1 LTAEGCTHVAIES
14 TGVYWKPVFNILE
27 GPLSVILVN
36 ARDVKAVPGRKT
48 DVRDCEWLADLLRHG
63 LLKASFIP
71 PLEIG
76 ELRELTRY
84 RQTLV
89 KEHTALANRIQKL
102 IESAN
107 IKLGQVA
114 TDVLGASGRQML
126 RALAD
131 GEEDV
136 EVLVEM
142 ARSSLRT
149 KKPELRRAL
158 TSRLTPAQRF
168 VLSELLGRVMENEAA
183 TARVNEQIA
192 REVAE
197 GTDPF
202 VSEAVQLLQ
211 TIPGV
216 GLRVAEVIVSEIG
229 VDMTRFPSDAHLASW
244 AGLCPGNNE
253 SAGKRRSTQTTKG
266 SPYLR
271 AALTQ
276 AAWAVAHEGYVSG
289 GAVPSAGPAHGAE
302 EGIGGGGAQP
312 ARDRLPCT
320 GAACRLSRT
329 GRRLL
334 RPAAAPDATA
344 AAHQEAREDGAEG
357 DGGAAAKCS
366 IINHLQPHFHSSS
379 YLLVRREAFVA
390 SGRPRT
396 RCEGASAALRLWVHD
411 EREGGGREFSL
422 TVIEVK
428 SINIA
433 NIESI
438 QRHVWKYRDL
448 YAAQGNPF
456 DQARR
461 RLQGCS
467 DTATVRTGYSAT
479 SPAVS

>member
-1 LTAEGCTHVAIES
+1 MQVLYPCCCGIDIHARTAVACLIKQGRRQTRTFSTMTDDLLRLSDWLTAEGCTHVAIES

-71 PLEIG
+71 PLEIR

-114 TDVLGASGRQML
+114 TDVLGTSGRQML

-168 VLSELLGRVMENEAA
+168 VLSELLGRVTEVEAA

-197 GTDPF
+197 GADPF
-202 VSEAVQLLQ
+202 VSEAVRLLQ

-229 VDMTRFPSDAHLASW
+229 VDMTRFPSDGHLASW

-276 AAWAVAHEGYVSG
+276 AAWAVAHTKQTYLAAQYHRLARRMGRKKALVAVAHSLVVIVYHVLERRADYRELG
-289 GAVPSAGPAHGAE
+289 GDYFDRQQHQTQQQRLIKRLERMGLRVTVEALPSAA
-302 EGIGGGGAQP
+302 
-312 ARDRLPCT
+312 
-320 GAACRLSRT
+320 
-329 GRRLL
+329 
-334 RPAAAPDATA
+334 
-344 AAHQEAREDGAEG
+344 
-357 DGGAAAKCS
+357 
-366 IINHLQPHFHSSS
+366 
-379 YLLVRREAFVA
+379 
-390 SGRPRT
+390 
-396 RCEGASAALRLWVHD
+396 
-411 EREGGGREFSL
+411 
-422 TVIEVK
+422 
-428 SINIA
+428 
-433 NIESI
+433 
-438 QRHVWKYRDL
+438 
-448 YAAQGNPF
+448 
-456 DQARR
+456 
-461 RLQGCS
+461 
-467 DTATVRTGYSAT
+467 
-479 SPAVS
+479 

>member
-1 LTAEGCTHVAIES
+1 MQVLYPCCRGIDIHAKTAVACLIKDGRRQTRTFSTMTDDLLRLSDWLTSEGCTHVAIES
-14 TGVYWKPVFNILE
+14 TGIYWKPVFNILE

-71 PLEIG
+71 PLEIR

-114 TDVLGASGRQML
+114 TDVLGTSGRQML

-131 GEEDV
+131 GETNI

-158 TSRLTPAQRF
+158 TSRLTSAQRF
-168 VLSELLGRVMENEAA
+168 VLSELLERVTGNEAA

-192 REVAE
+192 REVTESA
-197 GTDPF
+197 DPF
-202 VSEAVQLLQ
+202 VAEAVRLLQ

-216 GLRVAEVIVSEIG
+216 GLRVAEVIISEIG

-271 AALTQ
+271 TALTQ
-276 AAWAVAHEGYVSG
+276 AAWAVAHTKQTYLAAQYHRLARRMGRKKALVAVAHSLLVIVYHVLDRRADYRELG
-289 GAVPSAGPAHGAE
+289 GDYFDRRQHQTQQQRLIKRLEKMGLRVTVEALPSAA
-302 EGIGGGGAQP
+302 
-312 ARDRLPCT
+312 
-320 GAACRLSRT
+320 
-329 GRRLL
+329 
-334 RPAAAPDATA
+334 
-344 AAHQEAREDGAEG
+344 
-357 DGGAAAKCS
+357 
-366 IINHLQPHFHSSS
+366 
-379 YLLVRREAFVA
+379 
-390 SGRPRT
+390 
-396 RCEGASAALRLWVHD
+396 
-411 EREGGGREFSL
+411 
-422 TVIEVK
+422 
-428 SINIA
+428 
-433 NIESI
+433 
-438 QRHVWKYRDL
+438 
-448 YAAQGNPF
+448 
-456 DQARR
+456 
-461 RLQGCS
+461 
-467 DTATVRTGYSAT
+467 
-479 SPAVS
+479 

>member
-1 LTAEGCTHVAIES
+1 MQVLYPCCCGIDIHAKTAVACLIKQGRRQTRTFSTMTDDLLRLSDWLTAEGCTHAAIES

-71 PLEIG
+71 PLEIR

-114 TDVLGASGRQML
+114 TDVLGTSGRQML

-131 GEEDV
+131 GEKDV

-168 VLSELLGRVMENEAA
+168 VLSELLERVMENEAA

-202 VSEAVQLLQ
+202 VSEAVRLLQ

-229 VDMTRFPSDAHLASW
+229 VDMARFPTDAHLASW

-276 AAWAVAHEGYVSG
+276 AAWAVAHTKQTYLAAQYHRLARRMGRKKALVAVAHSLLVIIYHVLDRRTDYRELG
-289 GAVPSAGPAHGAE
+289 GDYFDRQQHQTQQQRLIKRLERMGLRVTVEALPSAA
-302 EGIGGGGAQP
+302 
-312 ARDRLPCT
+312 
-320 GAACRLSRT
+320 
-329 GRRLL
+329 
-334 RPAAAPDATA
+334 
-344 AAHQEAREDGAEG
+344 
-357 DGGAAAKCS
+357 
-366 IINHLQPHFHSSS
+366 
-379 YLLVRREAFVA
+379 
-390 SGRPRT
+390 
-396 RCEGASAALRLWVHD
+396 
-411 EREGGGREFSL
+411 
-422 TVIEVK
+422 
-428 SINIA
+428 
-433 NIESI
+433 
-438 QRHVWKYRDL
+438 
-448 YAAQGNPF
+448 
-456 DQARR
+456 
-461 RLQGCS
+461 
-467 DTATVRTGYSAT
+467 
-479 SPAVS
+479 

>member
-1 LTAEGCTHVAIES
+1 MQVLYPCCCGIDIHAKTAVACLIKQGRRQTRTFSTMTDDLLRLSDWLTAEGCTHVAIES

-71 PLEIG
+71 PLEIR

-168 VLSELLGRVMENEAA
+168 VLSELLGRVTEVEAA

-202 VSEAVQLLQ
+202 VSEAVRLLQ

-216 GLRVAEVIVSEIG
+216 GLRVAEVVVSEIG
-229 VDMTRFPSDAHLASW
+229 VDMTRFPTDAHLASW

-276 AAWAVAHEGYVSG
+276 AAWAVAHTKQTYL
-289 GAVPSAGPAHGAE
+289 A
-302 EGIGGGGAQP
+302 AQYHRL
-312 ARDRLPCT
+312 AR
-320 GAACRLSRT
+320 RT
-329 GRRLL
+329 GRKKALV
-334 RPAAAPDATA
+334 AV
-344 AAHQEAREDGAEG
+344 AH
-357 DGGAAAKCS
+357 S
-366 IINHLQPHFHSSS
+366 
-379 YLLVRREAFVA
+379 LLVIVYHVLDRRADYRELGGDYFDRQQHQTQQQRLIKRLERMGLRVTVEAL
-390 SGRPRT
+390 P
-396 RCEGASAALRLWVHD
+396 SAA
-411 EREGGGREFSL
+411 
-422 TVIEVK
+422 
-428 SINIA
+428 
-433 NIESI
+433 
-438 QRHVWKYRDL
+438 
-448 YAAQGNPF
+448 
-456 DQARR
+456 
-461 RLQGCS
+461 
-467 DTATVRTGYSAT
+467 
-479 SPAVS
+479 